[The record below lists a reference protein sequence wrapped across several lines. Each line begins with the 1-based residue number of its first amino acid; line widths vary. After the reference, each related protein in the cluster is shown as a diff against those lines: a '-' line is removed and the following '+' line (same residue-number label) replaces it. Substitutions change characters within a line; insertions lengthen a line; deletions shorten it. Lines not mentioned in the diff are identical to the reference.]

1 MHDAW
6 VKSLLNIQTHI
17 HSWQNVGKQLS
28 QGKADTGTL
37 PYLHVPPNTL
47 PTALDCQPFPALT
60 WFGLFILS
68 LLVGISLQLDK
79 FLELCDRLEHIV
91 CALPRMFRWS
101 FGHCRRIS
109 AAGWNLVLGKS
120 ISECD
125 SCSHRYIVVR
135 GFSRWRQ
142 QRTCLLEQQQTAL
155 TMAWWGVFFAIT
167 IPGLFAHRNFQRS
180 WKFTSGESSQF
191 PAKEFATMQSKTSVL
206 QSELYHLTCYCSWAV
221 SRKKPTVNVE
231 RKTPGTWL
239 WALYA
244 CRKGVES
251 VWFNG

>member
-1 MHDAW
+1 MASSAEREKAHTHTHTSVRAVAAFFPIQYLDAELLCMHDAW

-37 PYLHVPPNTL
+37 PYLHVSPNTL

-91 CALPRMFRWS
+91 CALPGMFRWS

-142 QRTCLLEQQQTAL
+142 QRTCLLEQQQR
-155 TMAWWGVFFAIT
+155 
-167 IPGLFAHRNFQRS
+167 H
-180 WKFTSGESSQF
+180 
-191 PAKEFATMQSKTSVL
+191 
-206 QSELYHLTCYCSWAV
+206 
-221 SRKKPTVNVE
+221 
-231 RKTPGTWL
+231 
-239 WALYA
+239 
-244 CRKGVES
+244 
-251 VWFNG
+251 